1 MRREE
6 RRVEKSEKRGA
17 EGGEGEKRGRERV
30 RGWRKVRREERRVEK
45 SEKRGAEGGEGEKR
59 GRG

>member
-17 EGGEGEKRGRERV
+17 EGGEDEKRGRERV
-30 RGWRKVRREERRVEK
+30 RGWRKVRR
-45 SEKRGAEGGEGEKR
+45 GAEGGEK
-59 GRG
+59 